1 MLGTGLL
8 GTRCGGARTP
18 LQASFTRR
26 PGASPPDCEEELCER
41 CECHEC
47 HGKGYL
53 HVVLLPWGR
62 AVPHWESRSTTLTQ
76 LPHIPK
82 GPKRQPAEVK
92 GTKKGKGRVQMG
104 RFGFSFQFPKQFLAA
119 VPGQG
124 LSTSP
129 ARPPGREEE
138 EHDLWFS
145 TTPRKGS
152 SGSSTSCQLAFK
164 EPSSRARKTLQWCM
178 CHTGLQWLLATR
190 DSSSTVA
197 TILPGDQ
204 RETPSV
210 PTGTGDYR
218 TQQ

>member
-1 MLGTGLL
+1 MLGTGLS
-8 GTRCGGARTP
+8 GTRRGGARAP
-18 LQASFTRR
+18 LRASFTR
-26 PGASPPDCEEELCER
+26 PGASPPDCEEEP
-41 CECHEC
+41 CECCEC

-62 AVPHWESRSTTLTQ
+62 AVPHWASRSIAITQ
-76 LPHIPK
+76 LPHLPK
-82 GPKRQPAEVK
+82 EPKRQPAKAK
-92 GTKKGKGRVQMG
+92 GAKKGKGRVQMG
-104 RFGFSFQFPKQFLAA
+104 RFGFSFQFPKRFLAA

-129 ARPPGREEE
+129 PCPHGREE

-152 SGSSTSCQLAFK
+152 SGSTLCQLAFK
-164 EPSSRARKTLQWCM
+164 EPSSRARKTLQWSM

-190 DSSSTVA
+190 DSGSTVA

-204 RETPSV
+204 REMPSV